1 MSIDHLRVYEL
12 AKELK
17 KTSQQIIDL
26 LKENNI
32 PVKGYLTDLDKEA
45 CNIVRKAV
53 LGEIPEEIEE
63 QKIVETKPVEPIIV
77 EQKKQT
83 KEIKKEDHDLANTYN
98 KASGQHDLPDT
109 GSKGANQPIKHV
121 EAISEKKPIPATI
134 EKPKAI
140 EQEKPK
146 KKEEIIDSA
155 KTSKASKP
163 VIPQEPKK
171 QIPVAPAPVTVLRL
185 SKHLGISIREI
196 EIKLLKM
203 GILASSPKDLVPLF
217 AIKSLSELYGIHI
230 DIPEQ
235 KEVDL
240 KYFIPRAPV
249 ITIMGHVDHG
259 KTTLL
264 DTMRKAHV
272 AEKEL
277 GGITQAIGAYSI
289 NYKGKQI
296 IFIDTPGHEA
306 FTAMRAKGSEI
317 TDIVVLVVAADDGVK
332 EQTIE
337 AINHAK
343 AAKVPIIVAMNKI
356 DRPGANLDLVK
367 SQLSERGLAPEEWG
381 GDTIFVPISA
391 KNNVGIDDLL
401 EMILLKAEMMELK
414 TNAKAGFAATVIES
428 NITKTFGAQ
437 ATIII
442 QTGTLK
448 VGDVITNGK
457 EEFKVRV
464 LYDDRFKPIK
474 SQIALAPVNI
484 QGIPVILKPGS
495 ILKAAGLHEK
505 METEVETGNKKTEEL
520 DWESQF
526 LAEKVITETVTLIV
540 KADGE
545 GTLDAVSVALNKLEV
560 PGVTLKIV
568 HSGVGMI
575 TDNDILLATVSNA
588 KIVGFNVTVAPSARK
603 EALIRGVSVNS
614 YRIIFELIDD
624 VTALMKG
631 ILEPEKVEQ
640 VIGTVEVKAIFKT
653 PRAGTIAGCIVRSGI
668 VVRNAKVRIIRNRSI
683 LLETQIESLRR
694 FKDDV
699 KEVREGFECGIGLE
713 NFNDIKVGDTLE
725 VFKIVD
731 AK

>member
-12 AKELK
+12 AKEIK
-17 KTSQQIIDL
+17 KTSQQIIDF
-26 LKENNI
+26 LKTKNV

-45 CNIVRKAV
+45 CDLVRLEF
-53 LGEIPEEIEE
+53 LGSLPAPTEKEPEKEI
-63 QKIVETKPVEPIIV
+63 KETKEV
-77 EQKKQT
+77 EQKKT
-83 KEIKKEDHDLANTYN
+83 LNVSKKEI
-98 KASGQHDLPDT
+98 
-109 GSKGANQPIKHV
+109 
-121 EAISEKKPIPATI
+121 I
-134 EKPKAI
+134 EKEVVPPQK
-140 EQEKPK
+140 EKPLP
-146 KKEEIIDSA
+146 KKEEKQKES
-155 KTSKASKP
+155 P
-163 VIPQEPKK
+163 PQEPPIPEKPSK
-171 QIPVAPAPVTVLRL
+171 QPPVVEPRKHIAPAPITVMRL
-185 SKHLGISIREI
+185 SKHLGISIREV
-196 EIKLLKM
+196 EIKLIKM
-203 GILASSPKDLVPLF
+203 GIVIRSSKELVPLF
-217 AIKSLSELYGIHI
+217 AIKTLSELYGIHI
-230 DIPEQ
+230 DVPQMEEI
-235 KEVDL
+235 DMTS
-240 KYFIPRAPV
+240 FIPRAPV
-249 ITIMGHVDHG
+249 ITVMGHVDHG

-264 DTMRKAHV
+264 DTMRKARV

-289 NYKGKQI
+289 PYKGKQI
-296 IFIDTPGHEA
+296 VFIDTPGHEA

-317 TDIVVLVVAADDGVK
+317 TDIVVLVVAADEGVK

-343 AAKVPIIVAMNKI
+343 AAKVPIIVAVNKI

-381 GDTIFVPISA
+381 GDTIYVPISA
-391 KNNVGIDDLL
+391 KNNVGIDDLI

-437 ATIII
+437 ATIVI

-448 VGDVITNGK
+448 VGDIITNGK
-457 EEFKVRV
+457 DDFKVKV
-464 LYDDRFKPIK
+464 LYDDLFKPIK
-474 SQIALAPVNI
+474 TQQALAPVNI
-484 QGIPVILKPGS
+484 QGIPVILKPGC
-495 ILKAAGLHEK
+495 ILKAIGKSEK
-505 METEVETGNKKTEEL
+505 VDLEIEQEIKAEEVDWEAEFMAVQDKVET
-520 DWESQF
+520 
-526 LAEKVITETVTLIV
+526 ITLII

-545 GTLDAVSVALNKLEV
+545 GTLDAVSVALTKIEV
-560 PGVTLKIV
+560 PGVALKIV
-568 HSGVGMI
+568 HQGVGMV

-588 KIVGFNVTVAPSARK
+588 RIVGFNVSIAPSARK
-603 EALIRGVSVNS
+603 ESIAQNVSVNT

-624 VTALMKG
+624 VTAAMKG

-653 PRAGTIAGCIVRSGI
+653 PRAGTIAGSIVRSGI

-683 LLETQIESLRR
+683 LLETNIESLRR

-725 VFKIVD
+725 VYKIVD

>member
-45 CNIVRKAV
+45 CDLIRIAI
-53 LGEIPEEIEE
+53 LGSLPIEEKEIEQKETVIPEKVQPKE
-63 QKIVETKPVEPIIV
+63 KPIKNVEPIKQP
-77 EQKKQT
+77 EQI
-83 KEIKKEDHDLANTYN
+83 KE
-98 KASGQHDLPDT
+98 
-109 GSKGANQPIKHV
+109 
-121 EAISEKKPIPATI
+121 
-134 EKPKAI
+134 EKPAKI
-140 EQEKPK
+140 EK
-146 KKEEIIDSA
+146 KKESVLPEKA
-155 KTSKASKP
+155 KKP
-163 VIPQEPKK
+163 AESVDTTKNLKHEKPAPVEAKK
-171 QIPVAPAPVTVLRL
+171 QAPATPSPVTVLRL
-185 SKHLGISIREI
+185 SKHLGITIREI

-203 GILASSPKDLVPLF
+203 GIVANSPKDLVPLF
-217 AIKSLSELYGIHI
+217 AIKSLCDLYGLHI

-235 KEVDL
+235 PEVDL
-240 KYFIPRAPV
+240 KSFIPRAPV
-249 ITIMGHVDHG
+249 VTVMGHVDHG

-264 DTMRKAHV
+264 DSMRKARV

-289 NYKGKQI
+289 HFKDKQVV
-296 IFIDTPGHEA
+296 FIDTPGHEA

-317 TDIVVLVVAADDGVK
+317 TDIVVLVVASDEGVK

-356 DRPGANLDLVK
+356 DRPGSNLDLVK
-367 SQLSERGLAPEEWG
+367 SQLSEKGLTPEEWG

-391 KNNVGIDDLL
+391 KNNIGIDDLI

-437 ATIII
+437 ATIVI

-448 VGDVITNGK
+448 IGDMITNGK
-457 EEFKVRV
+457 DEFKVRV
-464 LYDDRFKPIK
+464 LFDDMFKPIK

-495 ILKAAGLHEK
+495 ILKATGSSEK
-505 METEVETGNKKTEEL
+505 MDSEDHLQVKKEEL
-520 DWESQF
+520 DWEQQF
-526 LAEKVITETVTLIV
+526 LAEKDLTESVNLII

-545 GTLDAVSVALNKLEV
+545 GTLDAVSVALSKLEV
-560 PGVTLKIV
+560 PGVALKIV
-568 HSGVGMI
+568 HQGVGMI
-575 TDNDILLATVSNA
+575 TDNDILLGTVSNA
-588 KIVGFNVTVAPSARK
+588 RVVGFNVTVAPSARK
-603 EALIRGVSVNS
+603 ESVVRNVSVS
-614 YRIIFELIDD
+614 TYRIIFDLIDD
-624 VTALMKG
+624 VKAYMKG

-640 VIGTVEVKAIFKT
+640 VMGTAEVKAIFKT
-653 PRAGTIAGCIVRSGI
+653 PKAGTIAGCIVRSGL
-668 VVRNAKVRIIRNRSI
+668 VARNAKARIIRNRSI
-683 LLETQIESLRR
+683 LLETGIESLRR

-713 NFNDIKVGDTLE
+713 NFNDIKVGDTIE

>member
-32 PVKGYLTDLDKEA
+32 PVKGYLTDLDKET
-45 CNIVRKAV
+45 CNLIRIAV
-53 LGEIPEEIEE
+53 LGEIPKELEETQPIEEKHKDTPVEAKKHTKEDSPKTVEPTKVKKQE
-63 QKIVETKPVEPIIV
+63 QKIPI
-77 EQKKQT
+77 E
-83 KEIKKEDHDLANTYN
+83 EIKKEPPVEVKKHTKEDIP
-98 KASGQHDLPDT
+98 K
-109 GSKGANQPIKHV
+109 KVEPIKEPVIV
-121 EAISEKKPIPATI
+121 EP
-134 EKPKAI
+134 
-140 EQEKPK
+140 EKPK
-146 KKEEIIDSA
+146 KKEET
-155 KTSKASKP
+155 KKH
-163 VIPQEPKK
+163 IPQTPSP
-171 QIPVAPAPVTVLRL
+171 ITVLRL

-217 AIKSLSELYGIHI
+217 AIKSLSELYGVHI
-230 DIPEQ
+230 EIPQ
-235 KEVDL
+235 QQEVDL
-240 KYFIPRAPV
+240 KSFIPRAPV

-289 NYKGKQI
+289 SYKDKKI
-296 IFIDTPGHEA
+296 VFIDTPGHEA

-317 TDIVVLVVAADDGVK
+317 TDIVVLVVASDDGVK

-343 AAKVPIIVAMNKI
+343 AARVPIIVAMNKI
-356 DRPGANLDLVK
+356 DRPGTNLDLIK

-391 KNNVGIDDLL
+391 KNNIGIDDLI

-448 VGDVITNGK
+448 VGDIITNGK

-484 QGIPVILKPGS
+484 QGLPVILKPGS
-495 ILKAAGLHEK
+495 ILKAAGVHEK
-505 METEVETGNKKTEEL
+505 MDVEVENDSKKSEDL
-520 DWESQF
+520 DWEAQF
-526 LAEKVITETVTLIV
+526 LAEQVTTETVTLIV

-545 GTLDAVSVALNKLEV
+545 GTLDAVSVALGKLEV
-560 PGVTLKIV
+560 PGVSLKIV
-568 HSGVGMI
+568 HQGVGMI

-588 KIVGFNVTVAPSARK
+588 KIVGFNVSIAPSARK
-603 EALIRGVSVNS
+603 EATVRGVSVHS

-624 VTALMKG
+624 VTAIMKG
-631 ILEPEKVEQ
+631 TLEPEKVEQ
-640 VIGTVEVKAIFKT
+640 IIGTVEVKALFKT
-653 PRAGTIAGCIVRSGI
+653 PKAGTIAGCIVRTGI
-668 VVRNAKVRIIRNRSI
+668 VVRNSKVRIIRNRSI
-683 LLETQIESLRR
+683 LLETNIESLRR

-725 VFKIVD
+725 IFKIVEV
-731 AK
+731 K